1 MVLRRLTVIALM
13 SLSSPAGAEEAIRLF
28 APVPAGPAA
37 IEPLPVEQAP
47 AQDEAPIRLFAP
59 VPHRSSPAQA
69 LVKTSQAKAP
79 VMRGAVQEDRSSAAG
94 F

>member
-37 IEPLPVEQAP
+37 IEPPPVEQA

-69 LVKTSQAKAP
+69 LVKASQAKAP